1 MSTMNKL
8 PENFTLKRYGLNV
21 RLVDEQDADFIVELR
36 TDEKLGRFIHATDDD
51 TDKQKEWIKAYKTR
65 ESRGTDYYFMF
76 ERPAGVK
83 IGVCRIYDIHEND
96 FTIGSW
102 VFSPDAPM
110 GAAVLG
116 DIITREIAFEL
127 FPDSVLLFDVK
138 KENLNVNRYQ
148 AFYKPELISEDDDT
162 YYYRC
167 FRSNF
172 EKYKQRF
179 LRMLKL

>member
-1 MSTMNKL
+1 MNNIL
-8 PENFTLKRYGLNV
+8 PPDFLMERYGLYV
-21 RLVDEQDADFIVELR
+21 RFVNADDAEFIVRLR

-51 TDKQKEWIKAYKTR
+51 TDKQKEWIRAYKAR
-65 ESRGTDYYFMF
+65 ESKGTDYYFMF
-76 ERPAGVK
+76 EKPVGVRL
-83 IGVCRIYDIHEND
+83 GVCRIYDIHDHD

-110 GAAVLG
+110 GAAILG

-127 FPDSVLLFDVK
+127 FPDSTLLFDVK
-138 KENLNVNRYQ
+138 RENLNVNRYQ